1 MDLRSDFINE
11 VKGII
16 EQMIE
21 KAGRNSGKSLF
32 LTFFVTLHG
41 MKDLYSIKKILT
53 DLKPELERNFHVS
66 SIGIFGSVA
75 RNDFSANSDLDLIV
89 DFNQPVGI
97 TFIDLAKFLEE
108 KVQEQIDLVS
118 RKGIRPQYL
127 SSIEK
132 EIVYV

>member
-1 MDLRSDFINE
+1 
-11 VKGII
+11 
-16 EQMIE
+16 
-21 KAGRNSGKSLF
+21 
-32 LTFFVTLHG
+32 

-89 DFNQPVGI
+89 DFNQPIGI